1 MGTTTAPGNTTVP
14 TTTAPSGGNTTATH
28 LFTTRAVAANSS
40 VPGVLQSYLAFKLA
54 VGNANLLGAK
64 FQQAV
69 FDLEKALSGTTE
81 LPPRDVQCVRALN
94 GDGLGFDVGH
104 VFVTQ
109 VFSKQIK
116 EAVTAMLDDVIHAFE
131 LRMHNITW
139 LDADAL
145 KNAELKLH
153 KIT

>member
-1 MGTTTAPGNTTVP
+1 M
-14 TTTAPSGGNTTATH
+14 
-28 LFTTRAVAANSS
+28 
-40 VPGVLQSYLAFKLA
+40 
-54 VGNANLLGAK
+54 
-64 FQQAV
+64 
-69 FDLEKALSGTTE
+69 
-81 LPPRDVQCVRALN
+81 
-94 GDGLGFDVGH
+94 GFDVGH

-153 KIT
+153 KITKFVGYPETWPQHNGVTLSVSTTTHRARQRGGGESWSKNVGKACSHIQQTYVFLITSRTTTIAMCRRCAASRYAWTLPNSANRQWTNGK